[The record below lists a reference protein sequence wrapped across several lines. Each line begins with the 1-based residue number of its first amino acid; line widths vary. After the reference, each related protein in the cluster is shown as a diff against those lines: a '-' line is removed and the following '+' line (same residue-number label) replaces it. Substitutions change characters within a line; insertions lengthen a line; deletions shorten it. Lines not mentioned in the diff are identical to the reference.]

1 MAGWHP
7 GRVPSAI
14 LFANEDDMKQI
25 THKTVMI
32 ASLAL
37 MLAVGAVQVSATA
50 VTVAID
56 DCTAATGGEVTVPI
70 RITGIA
76 NYGAGTINITYDPG
90 AVHITGISNSDDSTV
105 TPPDIDNTAGIA
117 SVSAWNL
124 AGVSGDIVF
133 ADVTL
138 TAVGSEGD
146 SSTLTLDL
154 VKMVNTSMKPI
165 EAGVSDG
172 TFVITGGSGDATPT
186 STSTPEPGSGGQS
199 PSQLTP
205 PLPDMVM
212 GAESGSESD
221 ESPDSAQPEDD
232 HAEPADT
239 AHAQLQTASGQT
251 TPGSGIVSISLS
263 ILLGYLILRRNTKR
277 GGGR

>member
-1 MAGWHP
+1 M
-7 GRVPSAI
+7 
-14 LFANEDDMKQI
+14 EQM

-32 ASLAL
+32 ISLAL
-37 MLAVGAVQVSATA
+37 MLAVGAVQVSVAA

-70 RITGIA
+70 RIASIA

-138 TAVGSEGD
+138 TAVGSEGG

-172 TFVITGGSGDATPT
+172 TFMITGGSGDATPT
-186 STSTPEPGSGGQS
+186 STPEQGSGGQS

-205 PLPDMVM
+205 PLPDVVM
-212 GAESGSESD
+212 GAESGSEPD
-221 ESPDSAQPEDD
+221 ESPDSAQPEED

-239 AHAQLQTASGQT
+239 AHAQLQTASGQVA
-251 TPGSGIVSISLS
+251 PGSGIVSISLS
-263 ILLGYLILRRNTKR
+263 ILLGYLILTWNTKR